1 MVNNRNKRIYN
12 EVWVQE
18 QNGRRR
24 LEDIMCV
31 CEIIRLSL
39 FFLIF
44 IIYFLFFEVS
54 FCPCVLT

>member
-18 QNGRRR
+18 QNGKRR

-31 CEIIRLSL
+31 CVRLSDYPFFFFFHYL
-39 FFLIF
+39 FF
-44 IIYFLFFEVS
+44 FF
-54 FCPCVLT
+54 F